1 MKKLL
6 LLLSIIA
13 TLTSCESN
21 EMELT
26 QQELIIGEWIELG
39 TDNLTKYRADGIF
52 EIGNISDGYYR
63 SGWYVIEGDTITL
76 NDNTELNFVI
86 DAGILYMGNKTFSK
100 IN

>member
-39 TDNLTKYRADGIF
+39 TDNLTKYRANGIF
-52 EIGNISDGYYR
+52 ETGNITDGYYL

-86 DAGILYMGNKTFSK
+86 DSGILHIGHKTFSK